1 MRLVSASSCHVAR
14 CTLSKPPPPSTPPA
28 SPPSSIHSSLDG
40 ALAQSKHM
48 AHNRR
53 HFGNAPGSGSIRD
66 KDASCKQQTSTAM
79 ATAATCCH
87 IRRGSFDTVCCT
99 GCGPWGRGRK
109 WSWAL
114 LVAFFAFLWQ
124 FSFSFYLFF
133 WHIVA
138 KHMSLVAN
146 AGGWVCVWVCMCVW
160 GKTARTAFNDGREQ
174 VSV

>member
-14 CTLSKPPPPSTPPA
+14 CTLSKAPPPSTPPA

-66 KDASCKQQTSTAM
+66 KDASCKQQTATTMAM

-99 GCGPWGRGRK
+99 GCGPWGRGRGRCRGRK

-124 FSFSFYLFF
+124 FSFSFYLYFLAYCGKAHELTCECG
-133 WHIVA
+133 WTGVCVC
-138 KHMSLVAN
+138 L
-146 AGGWVCVWVCMCVW
+146 WVCV
-160 GKTARTAFNDGREQ
+160 G
-174 VSV
+174 

>member
-14 CTLSKPPPPSTPPA
+14 CTLSSLPPLPSPPPSL
-28 SPPSSIHSSLDG
+28 PSSIHSSLDG
-40 ALAQSKHM
+40 SLAQSKHM

-66 KDASCKQQTSTAM
+66 KDASCRQQTATTLAM
-79 ATAATCCH
+79 AMALATAATCCH

-99 GCGPWGRGRK
+99 GCGPWGMGHGTWGRK

-138 KHMSLVAN
+138 KHMRA
-146 AGGWVCVWVCMCVW
+146 
-160 GKTARTAFNDGREQ
+160 
-174 VSV
+174 